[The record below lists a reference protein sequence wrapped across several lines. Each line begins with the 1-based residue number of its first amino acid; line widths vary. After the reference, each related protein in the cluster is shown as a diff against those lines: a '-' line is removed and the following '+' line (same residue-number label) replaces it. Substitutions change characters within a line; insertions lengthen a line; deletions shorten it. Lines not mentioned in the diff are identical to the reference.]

1 MLKAIFRLTWRSF
14 KRMPRIALIGILL
27 VLFAAAGL
35 LLTLRYWVLPDIGRY
50 HGDITAMASRIMG
63 QPVIIGKIEADWR
76 GLRPH
81 LLLTDV
87 RILDKQGQTAL
98 LLPRIDNVVSW
109 MSLIAGEVR
118 LYSLEFDHPE
128 LLIKRDAQGALHIVG
143 LDLASQIS
151 DQTPGQIAAQ
161 AADANWLL
169 QQARIV
175 VRDARITWQDDLRAA
190 PTLVLNRVNLMVEN
204 SRSIQSFLFTNNSGH
219 RHRFALH
226 TQPPTELSGDLDIR
240 GDFYGENFESLDT
253 WSGELYSQLEYVD
266 IAAWK
271 TWLPLPD
278 SLSRGKGAV
287 RGWLTVVEGKPAQF
301 TADLMLTDI
310 QAQLVQKQADQEHAT
325 PAQSTPAQSTQAQ
338 STFEALDLRGRV
350 SWLDVRQGFEISTTK
365 LSAHLK
371 DGWKLPATDF
381 YLSLQDIP
389 DNHPENQLDNHQK
402 SSGEIRTK
410 LLDIGN
416 FVKLADYFPVP
427 DDVKK
432 QLMEFAPQGVVF
444 DARAKWQGDADK
456 LLNYE
461 VKARFDNLSLQ
472 RVGKFPG
479 FTGLS
484 GSVDG
489 KDSGGTLSLN
499 ASKMTVDAPLIM
511 PEPLAF
517 DTITAQL
524 EWQMNN
530 RGLELKFNN
539 AFLANEDVS
548 GNFNGS
554 YQTLP
559 HSRGLIDLSVHLSR
573 AAVGQTARYIP
584 LIALNSNA
592 HDWLRNALLGGQSD
606 EFRLRLSG
614 NLDDFPFDGNHKGI
628 FQIQAHA
635 TGVEMEYAKHWPRLE
650 NGVADLLI
658 TGKRLEVNVLN
669 AMTVGGHVQKISVV
683 LPDMMSAEKLLQVR
697 GEAAGESQRVL
708 DFIHKSPLR
717 ELTGGV
723 TDSMATQGKGLLALQ
738 VDVPLSGEQPVKVSG
753 SYHFL
758 DNDISIAGMSA
769 LIKVNGDLLFSE
781 SSLHTRNV
789 TANILGGPAKLQI
802 NSGASG
808 VVSVQASGQADLD
821 NLRHSL
827 SHPLLNY
834 LHGGSPW
841 AVEMTAAKNQ
851 LDVLFTSDLV
861 GLVSDLPAPFSK
873 RATESMPLRFEKKT
887 VAEQKIPEQKNP
899 EQKKLEQK
907 NMLSLQYGKVLDVN
921 LLCKVENGNINVAR
935 GLVNFGGLVN
945 SKNPGY
951 WPTHDGVWVSGTVP
965 ELSLQGWESLL
976 GASDQP
982 PQMTIAGINL
992 LIQKI
997 SGYGYRTDDLRITAR
1012 SRNDVLITQ
1021 LSSKAINGEV
1031 KWQSQGN
1038 GKLSARMKNISLDKN
1053 EEVKYEEAKSKNPK
1067 SDNLTNQS
1075 VASPRTA
1082 RTEFP
1087 ALDLAADSITLK
1099 GQQLGKLELQGEQQ
1113 GSNWQLKNLMLTNPD
1128 GVLKANG
1135 KWQMGA
1141 DVEQTQLNLKLE
1153 INNAGN
1159 MLARS
1164 GYPNTVKH
1172 GSGKLDGKFSWQDGP
1187 SKFSYAK
1194 LDGTLKLDTGKG
1206 QFLKIDPGAGKLL
1219 SILSLQSLPQHV
1231 TLDFADVFSR
1241 GFAFDNITGSAK
1253 ITHGVLTTKDL
1264 KIDGSAAKVV
1274 MAGQVNLN
1282 DETQNLQVRIFPTVG
1297 NSAALL
1303 SALVAGPVVGIGVYF
1318 FSKIMN
1324 DPLDQLVSFQYNV
1337 SGSWTDPN
1345 VTKVD
1350 RGKLTASPK

>member
-14 KRMPRIALIGILL
+14 KHMPRMALIGIWLI
-27 VLFAAAGL
+27 LFAAAGS

-50 HGDITAMASRIMG
+50 HGDITAMASRVMG

-76 GLRPH
+76 GLRPR

-87 RILDKQGQTAL
+87 RILDRQGQTAL

-109 MSLIAGEVR
+109 TTLIAGEVR
-118 LYSLEFDHPE
+118 LYSLEFDRPE

-143 LDLASQIS
+143 LDLSSQIS
-151 DQTPGQIAAQ
+151 DQTPGQITAQ

-175 VRDARITWQDDLRAA
+175 VRDARITWQDELRGQDESRAV
-190 PTLVLNRVNLMVEN
+190 PTLVLNRANLIVEN
-204 SRSIQSFLFTNNSGH
+204 SRSIQSFLFTKNSGH

-226 TQPPTELSGDLDIR
+226 AQPPEELSGDLDIR
-240 GDFYGENFESLDT
+240 GDFYGENFEGLGT
-253 WSGELYSQLEYVD
+253 WSGELYTQLEYVD

-278 SLSRGKGAV
+278 LLNRGKGAV
-287 RGWLTVVEGKPAQF
+287 RGWLAVVEGKPAQF

-310 QAQLVQKQADQEHAT
+310 QAQLAQNPVDQEQST
-325 PAQSTPAQSTQAQ
+325 PEQSTPAQPV
-338 STFEALDLRGRV
+338 FEALDLRGRV
-350 SWLDVRQGFEISTTK
+350 SWRDVQQGFEISTTK

-371 DGWKLPATDF
+371 NGWKLPATDF
-381 YLSLQDIP
+381 YLSLKDIP
-389 DNHPENQLDNHQK
+389 DNQPDNQQDNQK

-416 FVKLADYFPVP
+416 FAKLANYFPVP
-427 DDVKK
+427 DEVKK
-432 QLMEFAPQGVVF
+432 QLMEFAPQGVVS
-444 DARAKWQGDADK
+444 DVRAKWQGDADK

-524 EWQMNN
+524 EWQVNDS
-530 RGLELKFNN
+530 GLEFKFNN
-539 AFLANEDVS
+539 GFLANEDVA

-554 YQTLP
+554 YQAVP

-584 LIALNSNA
+584 LVALNSNA

-606 EFRLRLSG
+606 EFRLRLNG
-614 NLDDFPFDGNHKGI
+614 NLDDFPFEGNRKGT
-628 FQIQAHA
+628 FQIQARA

-650 NGVADLLI
+650 NGVVDLLI
-658 TGKRLEVNVLN
+658 SGKRLEVN
-669 AMTVGGHVQKISVV
+669 APIAKTMGGYVQKISVV
-683 LPDMMSAEKLLQVR
+683 LPDMMSAENLLQVR
-697 GEAAGESQRVL
+697 GEAAGKTQRVL

-723 TDSMATQGKGLLALQ
+723 ADSMATQGKGLLALQ
-738 VDVPLSGEQPVKVSG
+738 VDVPLSGVQPVKVSG

-758 DNDISIAGMSA
+758 DNDISVAGMSA
-769 LIKVNGDLLFSE
+769 LMKVNGDLLFSE

-789 TANILGGPAKLQI
+789 TANILGGPATLKI
-802 NSGASG
+802 NSGEGG
-808 VVSVQASGQADLD
+808 VVSIQASGQADLD

-841 AVEMTAAKNQ
+841 VLEITAAKKQ
-851 LDVLFTSDLV
+851 FDVLFTSDLV

-873 RATESMPLRFEKKT
+873 RAAESMPLRFENKT
-887 VAEQKIPEQKNP
+887 VAEQKNP
-899 EQKKLEQK
+899 EQQ

-921 LLCKVENGNINVAR
+921 LLCKVENGSINVAR

-976 GASDQP
+976 GASENS

-997 SGYGYRTDDLRITAR
+997 SGYGYRIDDLRITAR

-1031 KWQSQGN
+1031 KWQPQGN
-1038 GKLSARMKNISLDKN
+1038 GKLTARMKNISLDKN
-1053 EEVKYEEAKSKNPK
+1053 EEGKNEEAKSENPK
-1067 SDNLTNQS
+1067 SVNFTGQP
-1075 VASPRTA
+1075 VATPRTA

-1128 GVLKANG
+1128 GVLKADG
-1135 KWQMGA
+1135 KWQMGT
-1141 DVEQTQLNLKLE
+1141 DTEQTQLNLKLE

-1159 MLARS
+1159 VLARS
-1164 GYPNTVKH
+1164 GYPNTVKR
-1172 GSGKLDGKFSWQDGP
+1172 GSGKLDGKFSWQGRP
-1187 SKFSYAK
+1187 SEFSYAK

-1231 TLDFADVFSR
+1231 TLDFADVFSK
-1241 GFAFDNITGSAK
+1241 GFAFDKITGSAQ
-1253 ITHGVLTTKDL
+1253 ITHGILTTQDL

-1282 DETQNLQVRIFPTVG
+1282 EETQNLQLRIFPTVG
-1297 NSAALL
+1297 NSTALL

-1318 FSKIMN
+1318 FSKMMN

-1337 SGSWTDPN
+1337 SGSWADPN

-1350 RGKLTASPK
+1350 RDKLTASPK